1 MNLHAIVR
9 GLITRVHPDEPV
21 ELIQCAGVENLKGV
35 IRTTYAEPVPI
46 LANIQPTGE
55 PLEHTDG
62 MNVTPQTED
71 AYLFSNAS
79 NPVKGITRL
88 PMARTGDFLR
98 RGDGTLWRVTDVLE
112 DWSADGWAKV
122 RITQQVEGLDDA

>member
-9 GLITRVHPDEPV
+9 GLITRVHPDEEV
-21 ELIQCAGVENLKGV
+21 ELIQCAGVENIKGR
-35 IRTTYAEPVPI
+35 IKSTYAPPVAI
-46 LANIQPTGE
+46 RANIQPNGE
-55 PLEHTDG
+55 PLEQVDG

-71 AYLFSNAS
+71 AYLFSDES

-88 PMARTGDFLR
+88 PISRTGDFIR
-98 RGDGTLWRVTDVLE
+98 RADGTLWRVTDVLE

-122 RITQQVEGLDDA
+122 RITQQVEELNDA